1 MSRIKTIYLDDWF
14 QRLDI
19 AEDMISE
26 LEDRTKN
33 YPNSAPRCK
42 KVTDGSGRKI

>member
-1 MSRIKTIYLDDWF
+1 MNRIKTIHLDDWF

-26 LEDRTKN
+26 PEDRTKN
-33 YPNSAPRCK
+33 YPNSAHRYK
-42 KVTDGSGRKI
+42 KVTDGSRRKL